1 MKVVCQWQLA
11 EFFAFL
17 LIMSSLFLEIAVLI
31 FAIPLTAV
39 SAAEMIFDFFC
50 FEIVFFVCGFDAV
63 FADSSCLCHLRF
75 FSFLFGRDVDDNN
88 IHIVR
93 NVFVPF
99 DADDVVIICEF
110 CRTEVVISN
119 RL

>member
-1 MKVVCQWQLA
+1 MEV
-11 EFFAFL
+11 
-17 LIMSSLFLEIAVLI
+17 AVLI

-50 FEIVFFVCGFDAV
+50 FEIVFFLFVVLMTF

-75 FSFLFGRDVDDNN
+75 FSFFFGRDVGDNN
-88 IHIVR
+88 IHNVR

>member
-1 MKVVCQWQLA
+1 MPFLPILLVCV
-11 EFFAFL
+11 
-17 LIMSSLFLEIAVLI
+17 MCV
-31 FAIPLTAV
+31 
-39 SAAEMIFDFFC
+39 
-50 FEIVFFVCGFDAV
+50 
-63 FADSSCLCHLRF
+63 F

>member
-1 MKVVCQWQLA
+1 MP
-11 EFFAFL
+11 FF
-17 LIMSSLFLEIAVLI
+17 S
-31 FAIPLTAV
+31 
-39 SAAEMIFDFFC
+39 
-50 FEIVFFVCGFDAV
+50 
-63 FADSSCLCHLRF
+63 DSSCLCHLRF